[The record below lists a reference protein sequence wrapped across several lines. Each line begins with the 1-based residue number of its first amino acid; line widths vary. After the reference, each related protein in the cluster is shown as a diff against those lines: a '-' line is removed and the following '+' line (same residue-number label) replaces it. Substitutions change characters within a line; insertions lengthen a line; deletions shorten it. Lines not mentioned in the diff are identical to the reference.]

1 MGSRHKAENDVVG
14 PKKIAPLASH
24 TAKNDASACQTAGMR
39 RPYTVCRAKI
49 WDKARA
55 AYLAG
60 EPASR
65 VCQRFN
71 LGLSALRKRA
81 KAEGWRRQDQPD
93 DSPGRA
99 PYNRRWGS
107 PTVQLIGV
115 ARAQAVR
122 AIRQGRVSEAEAW
135 LQEIRRLEQLALTDH
150 LQTRRVR

>member
-1 MGSRHKAENDVVG
+1 
-14 PKKIAPLASH
+14 
-24 TAKNDASACQTAGMR
+24 MR
-39 RPYTVCRAKI
+39 RPYTVRSSQI
-49 WDKARA
+49 WDQARA

-107 PTVQLIGV
+107 TTVQLIGV

-135 LQEIRRLEQLALTDH
+135 LQEIRRLEQLALSDH